1 MPFDGFTISALC
13 FELDQALQGARI
25 DKIHQPEKDEL
36 MISIRMAHGGN
47 HRLLLSANARWAR
60 MHLTTTRKTNPPRP
74 SAFCML
80 LRKYL
85 EGGKIRAVKQVG
97 FERIVMIDIE
107 ALDDFREW
115 TIRRLMCEFTGRHSN
130 LILIN
135 PENNIIIDAIKKFSS
150 EVSSYREVLPGKPYV
165 EPPAQDKLNPLDTA
179 YETFCRG
186 IWENEDTA
194 LSQALFGLF
203 SGISPFTA
211 REICLMSGINP
222 ALPAAQSGEYE
233 LGKLYQKVRDLLEKV
248 QNGAAQPS
256 ISFHNEMPIEYAA
269 YPIEADQR
277 RDFDSINSACDH
289 FYTAKLNNLRLESWK
304 TNLSRHI
311 KLILDKAYKKR
322 FYQESD
328 LIQARGQENYKTW
341 GELLTGYAYQLEKGM
356 SEAVVED
363 YSTGEQV
370 VIPLDVRLS
379 PIKNAQRYFK
389 IYNKSRKTIAH
400 LESLMAAN
408 QLEIDYLESVLLSIQ
423 QAESTSDMEEISEEL
438 ERDKGG
444 KGAKGKKSPPRTVPR
459 RYLSSDNMEILVG
472 RNNRQNDSLTLKQS
486 ESQDLWLHTKNI
498 PGSHVIVRLPRKI
511 RTIHDVPDATLEEAA
526 LLAAHFSKARQS
538 EKVEVDYTFRS
549 QVRKPGGAKPGMV
562 IYDNYWT
569 IVVNP
574 QEPRV
579 TSLLES
585 EIKDGEP

>member
-1 MPFDGFTISALC
+1 MPFDGFTIAALC
-13 FELDQALQGARI
+13 AELDQTLAGARI

-36 MISIRMAHGGN
+36 MFSIRMAHGGN
-47 HRLLLSANARWAR
+47 HRLLLSANPRWAR
-60 MHLTTTRKTNPPRP
+60 MHLTTSRKANPPRP

-85 EGGKIRAVKQVG
+85 EGGKIRMVKQSG
-97 FERIVMIDIE
+97 FERLVMIDIE

-115 TIRRLMCEFTGRHSN
+115 AIRRLICEFTGRHSN
-130 LILIN
+130 LILVN
-135 PENNIIIDAIKKFSS
+135 PETGIIIDAIKKFGS
-150 EVSSYREVLPGKPYV
+150 EVNSYREVLPGRPYV
-165 EPPAQDKLNPLDTA
+165 APPGQDKLNPVETN
-179 YETFCRG
+179 YEDFCAG
-186 IWENEDTA
+186 IWNHEETA
-194 LSQALFGLF
+194 LSQALFALF

-211 REICLMSGINP
+211 REICLMSSINP

-233 LGKLYQKVRDLLEKV
+233 LGKLYQQVKELLHKV
-248 QNGAAQPS
+248 QSGTSQPS
-256 ISFHNEMPIEYAA
+256 VCFHNGMPAEFAA
-269 YPIEADQR
+269 YPVEASPR
-277 RDFDSINSACDH
+277 RDFDSINSACDY
-289 FYTAKLNNLRLESWK
+289 FYTAKLDALRLESWK

-322 FYQESD
+322 FYQEGD
-328 LIQARGQENYKTW
+328 LKSARDQESYKTW
-341 GELLTGYAYQLEKGM
+341 GELLTIYAYQLEKGM
-356 SEAVVED
+356 TEAVVED
-363 YSTGEQV
+363 YSSGEKV
-370 VIPLDVRLS
+370 TIPLDVRYS
-379 PIKNAQRYFK
+379 PIQNAQRYFK

-423 QAESTSDMEEISEEL
+423 QAESGHDMEEISEEL

-444 KGAKGKKSPPRTVPR
+444 KGKSKGKRTTARTVPR
-459 RYLSSDNMEILVG
+459 RYLSSDGMEILVG

-486 ESQDLWLHTKNI
+486 DTQDIWLHAKNI
-498 PGSHVIVRLPRKI
+498 PGSHVIIRLPRKI
-511 RTIHDVPDATLEEAA
+511 RSIYDVPDAALEEAA
-526 LLAAHFSKARQS
+526 LLAAYFSKARQS

-574 QEPRV
+574 QEDRV
-579 TSLLES
+579 TSLLEA
-585 EIKDGEP
+585 EIKDP